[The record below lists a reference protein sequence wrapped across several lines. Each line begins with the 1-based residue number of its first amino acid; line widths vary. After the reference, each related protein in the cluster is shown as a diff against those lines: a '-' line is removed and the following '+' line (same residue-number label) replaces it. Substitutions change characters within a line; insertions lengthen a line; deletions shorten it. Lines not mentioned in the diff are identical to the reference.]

1 MSIGLDSRCMECS
14 LVRNLAFVR
23 PLGDEA
29 KTTAFAKAL
38 MRIMLDAP
46 EGASYPGI
54 SPQVNDLL
62 RDMYGIPENR
72 YQQEKIQS
80 NRFVM
85 ERLDQIRRKVEF
97 AEDPVYAGLQFAI
110 LGNYLD
116 FSALLDN
123 VSFQQMEDMLA
134 KGLEMELERDVY
146 DSLRRDLEQGK
157 KLLYLTDNAG
167 EIGFDRVLGEQIAE
181 KYPQLEITFCVRG
194 QETLND
200 ALRADAEEMGVPFP
214 VIDNGNRI
222 PGTQIDQLSPE
233 AKQALEEADVII
245 AKGLGNIET
254 MLGCGYNVYYAFL
267 VKCARFEEMFRKP
280 MFTPVLA
287 KERK

>member
-46 EGASYPGI
+46 EGAAYPGL

-80 NRFVM
+80 NRFVL

-146 DSLRRDLEQGK
+146 DSLRRDLEQ
-157 KLLYLTDNAG
+157 AA
-167 EIGFDRVLGEQIAE
+167 VEQA
-181 KYPQLEITFCVRG
+181 KAR
-194 QETLND
+194 
-200 ALRADAEEMGVPFP
+200 R
-214 VIDNGNRI
+214 
-222 PGTQIDQLSPE
+222 E
-233 AKQALEEADVII
+233 AQ
-245 AKGLGNIET
+245 
-254 MLGCGYNVYYAFL
+254 
-267 VKCARFEEMFRKP
+267 
-280 MFTPVLA
+280 
-287 KERK
+287 